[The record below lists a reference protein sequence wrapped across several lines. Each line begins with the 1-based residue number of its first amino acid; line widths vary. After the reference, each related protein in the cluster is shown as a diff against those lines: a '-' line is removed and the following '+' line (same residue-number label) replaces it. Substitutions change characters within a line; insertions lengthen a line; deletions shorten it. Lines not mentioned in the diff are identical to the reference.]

1 MTTVKDVIQDVIFEE
16 KKQNLK
22 LMYNIDVFIQEFK
35 DKEDEEPET
44 PAAPQAGPEAPE
56 APEAPETPAEEP
68 TGGEEAAESFDD
80 EGNLITE
87 AIYKREVEGELT
99 VPKEEAQNIQTLQDL
114 VDYLSDKKHGQAKIS
129 SVAKVLGKNSKGSKN
144 VKGEPIISPTIQ
156 EVILILAGAGQS
168 SLDDIIDKG
177 DKVIVEVK
185 YGKDKYDNIGFKIN
199 KNAGTDVF
207 SIMLIKDGELLSG
220 QFNQALLN
228 KQILYYRNSIA

>member
-16 KKQNLK
+16 KKQSLK

-35 DKEDEEPET
+35 DKEEEPET
-44 PAAPQAGPEAPE
+44 PPTPQAGPEAP
-56 APEAPETPAEEP
+56 AAAETPAEEP
-68 TGGEEAAESFDD
+68 TGEEETAAESFDD

-87 AIYKREVEGELT
+87 AVYKRKVEGELT
-99 VPKEEAQNIQTLQDL
+99 VPKEEAENIQTLQDL
-114 VDYLSDKKHGQAKIS
+114 IDYLSDKKHGQAKTS
-129 SVAKVLGKNSKGSKN
+129 SVAKVLGKGDKN
-144 VKGEPIISPTIQ
+144 VKGETIISPTIQ
-156 EVILILAGAGQS
+156 EVILILAGAGQGA
-168 SLDDIIDKG
+168 LDDIVDKG

-207 SIMLIKDGELLSG
+207 SIMLVKDGELLPG